1 MNVEMAYQVRR
12 VENGKRSADDRRKNG
27 LSMISNY
34 SEFSGQ
40 ERRREQNRRTLAEIK
55 I

>member
-12 VENGKRSADDRRKNG
+12 MENARRSADERRKNG

-40 ERRREQNRRTLAEIK
+40 ERRGAQNRRTLAERK